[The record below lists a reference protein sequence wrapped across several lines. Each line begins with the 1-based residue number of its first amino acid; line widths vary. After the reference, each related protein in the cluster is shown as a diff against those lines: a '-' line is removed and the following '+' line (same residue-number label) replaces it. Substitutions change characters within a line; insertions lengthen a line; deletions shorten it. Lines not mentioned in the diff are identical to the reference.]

1 MKIGMTK
8 MISFQDITQEN
19 IKTLKEIIEKYNDIT
34 LNGNDFCRG
43 SKFFNKNKY

>member
-19 IKTLKEIIEKYNDIT
+19 IKTLKEIIEKYYDKT
-34 LNGNDFCRG
+34 FNGNDFCRG
-43 SKFFNKNKY
+43 SKFFNKNK

>member
-19 IKTLKEIIEKYNDIT
+19 IKTQKEIIEKYNDIT
-34 LNGNDFCRG
+34 LNENEFCRG
-43 SKFFNKNKY
+43 SKFFNKNKL

>member
-19 IKTLKEIIEKYNDIT
+19 IKTLREIIEKYNSKT
-34 LNGNDFCRG
+34 LNEDASF
-43 SKFFNKNKY
+43 SVI